1 MNKYSYELYKY
12 AAKAIGNKEDAED
25 LVQELFLEL
34 WDGRQSL
41 LIHTTLEA
49 YLFGVLKKK
58 LLRRY
63 RDKGIE
69 KRHLQ
74 LFGEMLSSY
83 TDSTMKQV
91 ISNDLMENFE
101 ERLQMLPKRGK
112 GSVYTKSDRRVF
124 SERNCFDVAYF

>member
-1 MNKYSYELYKY
+1 MSKMNLIDPQELLLLLKKNNFQAFEVLMNKYSYELYKY

-25 LVQELFLEL
+25 IVQELFIDL

-41 LIHTTLEA
+41 LIQTTLDA

-69 KRHLQ
+69 QKHLK
-74 LFGEMLSSY
+74 LFG
-83 TDSTMKQV
+83 
-91 ISNDLMENFE
+91 
-101 ERLQMLPKRGK
+101 
-112 GSVYTKSDRRVF
+112 
-124 SERNCFDVAYF
+124 